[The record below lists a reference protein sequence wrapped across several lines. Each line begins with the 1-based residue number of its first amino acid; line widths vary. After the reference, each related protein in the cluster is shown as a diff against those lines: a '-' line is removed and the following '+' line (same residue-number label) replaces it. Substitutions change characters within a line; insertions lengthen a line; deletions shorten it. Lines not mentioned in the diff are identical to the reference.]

1 MDNVQIDGGV
11 DRSTFCLAGHADRSH
26 LIVLKKKS
34 CSDFSVVISKKQVAV
49 YCRTLIWNPRW
60 NATRTIVYNSLRGCN
75 VFLLLTISAISSK
88 QRLFWILYNTRFK
101 SYLSYKF
108 DQPETIRDQA
118 KMNLAG
124 QPVRRLSRNYFEPC
138 NYAFNYYALND
149 IKIKI
154 KIKCIYI

>member
-1 MDNVQIDGGV
+1 MVNVQIDWGV

-34 CSDFSVVISKKQVAV
+34 CSVFSLVISKKQVAV

-88 QRLFWILYNTRFK
+88 QRLFWILYNPCFK

-108 DQPETIRDQA
+108 DRPETIRDQA

-124 QPVRRLSRNYFEPC
+124 QRVRRLCRNYFEPC
-138 NYAFNYYALND
+138 IMHL
-149 IKIKI
+149 IIMH
-154 KIKCIYI
+154 

>member
-1 MDNVQIDGGV
+1 MDNVQIDWGV

-26 LIVLKKKS
+26 YFDCIEKKS
-34 CSDFSVVISKKQVAV
+34 CSVFSVVIGQKQVAV

-60 NATRTIVYNSLRGCN
+60 NATRTTVYNSLHGCN
-75 VFLLLTISAISSK
+75 VFLLLTIRHSAISSK
-88 QRLFWILYNTRFK
+88 QQLVWILYNPRFK

-108 DQPETIRDQA
+108 DQPEMIRDQA

-124 QPVRRLSRNYFEPC
+124 QRVRRLPRNYFEPC

-149 IKIKI
+149 KYN
-154 KIKCIYI
+154 KCIYI

>member
-1 MDNVQIDGGV
+1 MSRLIGELTGQPFVLPVMQTGLII
-11 DRSTFCLAGHADRSH
+11 

-34 CSDFSVVISKKQVAV
+34 CSVFSVVISQKQVAV

-60 NATRTIVYNSLRGCN
+60 NATRTTVYNSLHGCN
-75 VFLLLTISAISSK
+75 VFLLLTIRHSAISSK
-88 QRLFWILYNTRFK
+88 QQLFWILYNPHFK

-108 DQPETIRDQA
+108 DQPEMIRDQA

-124 QPVRRLSRNYFEPC
+124 QCVRRLRRKYFEPC

-149 IKIKI
+149 KYN
-154 KIKCIYI
+154 KCIYI

>member
-1 MDNVQIDGGV
+1 MSRLIGELTGQPFVLPVMLTSLII
-11 DRSTFCLAGHADRSH
+11 

-34 CSDFSVVISKKQVAV
+34 CSVFSVVISQKQVAV

-60 NATRTIVYNSLRGCN
+60 NATRTTVYNSLHGCN
-75 VFLLLTISAISSK
+75 VFLLLTIRHSAISSK
-88 QRLFWILYNTRFK
+88 QQLFWILYNPRFK

-108 DQPETIRDQA
+108 DQPEMIRDQA

-124 QPVRRLSRNYFEPC
+124 QRVRRLPWNYFEPC

-149 IKIKI
+149 KYN
-154 KIKCIYI
+154 KCIYI